1 MLGDIGLPEL
11 LLIERLQG
19 QTTFK
24 EIGNGVPTMP
34 DRKRGQ
40 VPGLY

>member
-19 QTTFK
+19 QTTE